1 MEPRAPDGSAGGRVN
16 QIPTRWRTTFEDQLE
31 DATRRVEVAKTHLEK
46 KEGGRALHAAY
57 PAVVAAATVRVWID
71 DPPWV
76 RPLPVADLQRRT
88 REAFPGLF
96 AAIASLDLKD
106 VLNSPWQPEAVR
118 PYVEE
123 ARSFVQETRQRLDAW
138 LGQT

>member
-1 MEPRAPDGSAGGRVN
+1 MS

-46 KEGGRALHAAY
+46 KEGGRALQAAY
-57 PAVVAAATVRVWID
+57 PAVVAAATVRVWIAH
-71 DPPWV
+71 PPWV
-76 RPLPVADLQRRT
+76 SPLPVADLQRRT

-123 ARSFVQETRQRLDAW
+123 ARSFVQETRQRFDAW
-138 LGQT
+138 LGQP

>member
-1 MEPRAPDGSAGGRVN
+1 MTP
-16 QIPTRWRTTFEDQLE
+16 IPTRWRTTFEEQLD
-31 DATRRVEVAKTHLEK
+31 DATRRLEVAKTCLEK
-46 KEGGRALHAAY
+46 SEGGRALQAAY
-57 PAVVAAATVRVWID
+57 PAVVAAATVRVWLD
-71 DPPWV
+71 HPPWT
-76 RPLPVADLQRRT
+76 RPLPAADLQRRT

-123 ARSFVQETRQRLDAW
+123 AQTFVRETRQRFDAW
-138 LGQT
+138 LERG